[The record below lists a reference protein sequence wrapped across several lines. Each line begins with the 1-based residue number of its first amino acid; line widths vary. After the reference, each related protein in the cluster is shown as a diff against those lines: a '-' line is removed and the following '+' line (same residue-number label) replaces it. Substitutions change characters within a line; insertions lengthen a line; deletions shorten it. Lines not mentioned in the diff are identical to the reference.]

1 MHRAAGGE
9 SKINEGHA
17 VARARHEEEGLLEGR
32 DRAGRP
38 FGLAQLNAVSLFAA
52 GVVLAVVGLFVYQ
65 LYQTT
70 AERYLEQRVQT
81 LTSEVTYALAVAIQT
96 SAAEVERAAM
106 EPYVAEALREHDPL
120 RVANAELKLTKRFN
134 HPLRVRVLQP
144 GAIGAEIGT
153 FPRLGYAD
161 LDMVHIAE
169 AGGRSPLI
177 EAHLFG
183 TEEAHIDMMKPVR
196 ADEVLLGHVLVS
208 FSGDLIRQA
217 IDNVSLPVGYLE
229 IRQRAGEQGAVKL
242 AARGDATLAAEAA
255 RHVMPLAGTR
265 WELLFSPPT
274 AELNEFAW
282 RGNLLWLVLAGGFV
296 FLMAISYASYRL
308 LARALQ
314 SDLETLID
322 VVRDV
327 RAGRP
332 AQVEYPL
339 RLKEFRGTVEVL
351 STAAQEDDVSATAAL
366 SAAAD
371 GGPVAI
377 KPEFLPQSQEYERA
391 QYYHQPESSTS
402 MNVPASIFRAYDI
415 RGVVGET
422 LTEEIVYEIGR
433 ALGSEAYARGQQS
446 VVVARDG
453 RLSGPSFR
461 DALARG
467 IQAAGREVIDIGQV
481 PTPVLYF
488 ATHYL
493 HTGSGVMVTG
503 SHNPPQYNGL
513 KMVLKGETLAEGDI
527 QALRRRIETNDY
539 THGSGSLRQ
548 QDIVSDYI
556 HTITGD
562 IRVARPLKVVVDC
575 GNGVAGDVAPSLLR
589 ALGCEVVE
597 LYCEVD
603 GTFPNHHPD
612 PSQPENLADL
622 IAAVRTHH
630 ADLGLAF
637 DGDGDRVALIDGK
650 GGIIWPD
657 RQMMLYAKDVLA
669 RNPGARILFDVKCS
683 RHLAKF
689 ITKHGGQ
696 PMMWKTGHSLIKR
709 KMKET
714 GALLAGEMSGHI
726 FFKERWFGFDDGLY
740 TAARLLEIVAAD
752 ARPVGEIFAELPDA
766 LSTPELRVDLPE
778 GQQITFMQRL
788 LELAQFK
795 GAVLTTIDGIRADYE
810 DGWGLVRASNT
821 TPSLILRFEANTESA
836 LKRIQNDFRAVMLK
850 VDPALALPF

>member
-1 MHRAAGGE
+1 MA
-9 SKINEGHA
+9 K
-17 VARARHEEEGLLEGR
+17 ARRQEKGLLQGR
-32 DRAGRP
+32 GERAVRP
-38 FGLAQLNAVSLFAA
+38 FDLAQLNMVSLFAA

-70 AERYLEQRVQT
+70 AQRYLEQRVQT

-120 RVANAELKLTKRFN
+120 RIANAELKLAKRFS
-134 HPLRVRVLQP
+134 HALRVRVLQP
-144 GAIGAEIGT
+144 GASGAEIGT

-196 ADEVLLGHVLVS
+196 VDEVLLGHVLVS

-242 AARGDATLAAEAA
+242 AARGDATLAGEAA

-265 WELLFSPPT
+265 WELLFSPPAT
-274 AELNEFAW
+274 ELSEVAW

-296 FLMAISYASYRL
+296 FLMAISYTSYRL

-332 AQVEYPL
+332 AQVEYPV

-351 STAAQEDDVSATAAL
+351 STAAQEDDAPATAPIE
-366 SAAAD
+366 AAD
-371 GGPVAI
+371 SGHLAI
-377 KPEFLPQSQEYERA
+377 KPDFLPQPHERA
-391 QYYHQPESSTS
+391 QYYHQPPESSDS
-402 MNVPASIFRAYDI
+402 MNVSASIFRAYDI

-422 LTEEIVYEIGR
+422 LTEEIVYDIGR

-461 DALARG
+461 DALAKG
-467 IQAAGREVIDIGQV
+467 VQAAGREVIDIGQV

-539 THGSGSLRQ
+539 THGDGSLRQ

-556 HTITGD
+556 HTITSD
-562 IRVARPLKVVVDC
+562 IRLVRPLKVVVDC
-575 GNGVAGDVAPSLLR
+575 GNGVAGDVAPRLLR
-589 ALGCEVVE
+589 ALGCEVME
-597 LYCEVD
+597 LFCEVD

-612 PSQPENLADL
+612 PSQPENLEDL
-622 IAAVRTHH
+622 IAAVRTHC

-637 DGDGDRVALIDGK
+637 DGDGDRVALIDGE

-689 ITKHGGQ
+689 IAKHGGQ

-740 TAARLLEIVAAD
+740 TAARLIEILAAD
-752 ARPVGEIFAELPDA
+752 ARSVREIFAELPDA
-766 LSTPELRVDLPE
+766 ISTPELRVDLEE
-778 GQQITFMQRL
+778 GEQITFMKRL

-795 GAVLTTIDGIRADYE
+795 GAVLTTIDGVRADYE

-821 TPSLILRFEANTESA
+821 TPSLILRFEANTEAA
-836 LKRIQNDFRAVMLK
+836 LTRIQSDFRAVMLK
-850 VDPALALPF
+850 VNPQLALPF